1 MTLDRKDGLVERVKV
16 RCVLVF
22 GSGPDAR
29 AEFETPWHR
38 ASDPMM
44 VRAGDVAEQA
54 DLPVGELPGRSFWAT
69 GDANGLSG
77 FELVDD
83 PRK

>member
-1 MTLDRKDGLVERVKV
+1 MERVKV

-38 ASDPMM
+38 ASNPMM

-54 DLPVGELPGRSFWAT
+54 ELPVGELPGRSFWAT
-69 GDANGLSG
+69 GDAQGLTG

>member
-1 MTLDRKDGLVERVKV
+1 MERVKV
-16 RCVLVF
+16 RCMLVF

-29 AEFETPWHR
+29 AEFTSPWHGSR
-38 ASDPMM
+38 APFR

-54 DLPVGELPGRSFWAT
+54 GLPVGELPGREFWAV
-69 GDANGLSG
+69 GDAEGLSG

>member
-1 MTLDRKDGLVERVKV
+1 MAERVKV

-29 AEFETPWHR
+29 AEFETPWHSPR
-38 ASDPMM
+38 EPMM
-44 VRAGDVAEQA
+44 LRAGDVAEQTC
-54 DLPVGELPGRSFWAT
+54 LPVGELPGRWFWAE
-69 GDANGLSG
+69 GDAQGLSG

-83 PRK
+83 PRR